1 MFNSSL
7 KSKKP
12 IVQAKKP
19 ESKVNEQESKE
30 MLNQLL
36 DEFDNNEDLV
46 ENAHALKAPVDVAF
60 NK

>member
-1 MFNSSL
+1 M
-7 KSKKP
+7 
-12 IVQAKKP
+12 
-19 ESKVNEQESKE
+19 NEQESKE

-46 ENAHALKAPVDVAF
+46 ENTHALKAPVDVAF